1 MPSLDWKTPVAG
13 APCWVSLT
21 THDLRAAR
29 AFYGRVLGWEF
40 QDSSLGDDFV
50 RARAR
55 GRAVA
60 GIGTC
65 PGTGGPPP
73 AWIPYFAV
81 PDADG
86 TADRVRERGAT
97 LAVGPLPLGE
107 GRAAIAADR
116 EGAAFGFWEGPAPVW
131 ADGPRAPA
139 RVDLQSRHAFEAAIF
154 YAEVF
159 GWARP
164 PSRCGVEYAQDRV
177 LVRAGGHTV
186 VTLRGGGVENAPDPR
201 VRARWVV
208 DFPVPDSTRAA
219 EAAVAAGGE
228 ATPVDGVPGT
238 AFELRDPEGALFTV
252 SDR

>member
-1 MPSLDWKTPVAG
+1 MPSPDWKTPVAG

-29 AFYGRVLGWEF
+29 AFYARVMGWEF
-40 QDSSLGDDFV
+40 HDSSLGDDFV
-50 RARAR
+50 LARAH

-60 GIGTC
+60 GIGC
-65 PGTGGPPP
+65 PGGGPPP

-81 PDADG
+81 AGADG
-86 TADRVRERGAT
+86 TADRIRERGAT

-116 EGAAFGFWEGPAPVW
+116 EGAVFGFWEGPAPVW
-131 ADGPRAPA
+131 ADGLRAPA

-159 GWARP
+159 GWAKP
-164 PSRCGVEYAQDRV
+164 QSRCAVDYAEDRV

-186 VTLRGGGVENAPDPR
+186 VTLRGGGVENAADPL
-201 VRARWVV
+201 VRARWIV
-208 DFPVPDSTRAA
+208 DFLVPDSGRAA

-228 ATPVDGVPGT
+228 ATPVEGVPGT
-238 AFELRDPEGALFTV
+238 AFVLRDPEGALFTV

>member
-21 THDLRAAR
+21 THDLGAAR
-29 AFYGRVLGWEF
+29 TFYARVMGWEF
-40 QDSSLGDDFV
+40 HDSSLGDDFV
-50 RARAR
+50 LASAR
-55 GRAVA
+55 GRPVA
-60 GIGTC
+60 GIGC
-65 PGTGGPPP
+65 PAGGPPP

-81 PDADG
+81 PGADV
-86 TADRVRERGAT
+86 TADRIRERGAT

-116 EGAAFGFWEGPAPVW
+116 EGAVFGFWEGPAPVW

-159 GWARP
+159 GWAKP
-164 PSRCGVEYAQDRV
+164 QSRCAVDYAEDRV
-177 LVRAGGHTV
+177 LVQAGGHTV
-186 VTLRGGGVENAPDPR
+186 VTLRGGGVENATDAR
-201 VRARWVV
+201 VRARWIV
-208 DFPVPDSTRAA
+208 DFLVPDSERTA

-228 ATPVDGVPGT
+228 ATPVEGVPGT
-238 AFELRDPEGALFTV
+238 AFVLRDPEGALFTV